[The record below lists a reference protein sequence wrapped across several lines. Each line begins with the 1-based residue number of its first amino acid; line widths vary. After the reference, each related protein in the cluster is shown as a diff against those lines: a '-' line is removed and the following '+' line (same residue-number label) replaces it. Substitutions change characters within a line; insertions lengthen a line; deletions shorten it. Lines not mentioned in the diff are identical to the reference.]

1 MATTNFQ
8 AFSGDVEVVSNL
20 QVGTANLF
28 VDITTGQVG
37 IGKTN
42 PTQLLDIVGNVAAN
56 VNTLFVN
63 TVTSRVGIGTS
74 EPSTNFDVN
83 GNVNIGSTLTVS
95 GFRIT
100 AAAAAED
107 DLQAITNAGA
117 DTTNQIH
124 ITNGTRAIS
133 SSTGALR
140 VGDSGAPGGIGVVGN
155 VYVGDTV
162 TTQDLSVNNV
172 ISDFAVNTDD
182 FFVDISESKVGV
194 STTQP
199 HAELHV
205 VGNVYVSSNL
215 TVDADTLHV
224 DAAND
229 RVGVNTKNPE
239 ASLHL
244 VGNAYVSGDLE
255 TDSDI
260 LMSSNVFI
268 KGPGPTSNVVA
279 IGIGAGYTTQG
290 LDSVAIG
297 TEAGKTA
304 QNNNAVAVGH
314 FAGLTAQYTSAIAV
328 GYEAGYSNQ
337 ANEAVAVGRLAA
349 KSNQGSEAVAIGY
362 LAGSSNQGASAVA
375 IGAYCGRATQAA
387 DAVAIGFNS
396 GSTNQANQA
405 IAIGSRAGESAQGS
419 GSIAIGRLAA
429 RYNQGSESIAIGYES
444 GVNNQRGVA
453 VAIGPYCG
461 EADQGT
467 GSVAVGFVAGSSDQ
481 GDTAVA
487 IGARA
492 GESAQGTNAIAIGYT
507 AGRYNQGA
515 YAIAVG
521 YGTAATFNQPANTT
535 WWRYASIKNAN
546 GDQYLRVYTSGEVV
560 RVASVSDD
568 RLKYDEKFIT
578 GAIKS
583 LFKLRPQEYLKKPKL
598 IPDPDRD
605 EEWERES
612 GLIAQEVYYSAPE
625 LRHLVR
631 VSEAAGDIDNYT
643 PPPSDDPAVDP
654 DYSVWG
660 NEASGVKYIQLI
672 PYLIKGIQEI
682 VTELPRSKTTVS
694 NTWGQNVIGL
704 VVSADTNTHKTN
716 TVPIVTLS
724 NVYMDK
730 KWYGVVSDQ
739 KTDTNDYDT
748 LVDTNGDTRIWVSDV
763 GGSLESGD
771 LLTTS
776 NVAPGHTQKQS
787 DDIVR
792 NYTVAKVTQDCD
804 FTEPTQHAIRVPKR
818 ELSNVKYYV
827 KSITR
832 GMELSEYELYNN
844 IHTSVE
850 TTPMYIYEVQE
861 EENSNRTRFY
871 SGGVEVGDLTG
882 KEDPTTKYFM
892 EKTPDEYENLDDEEK
907 AKYTLGTRNVYKLHS
922 HTRSSRP
929 IPEHEEE
936 VFVEELVDV
945 LDENGQ
951 IVWEDTANTAPAYTL
966 VDHGT
971 HKAALLTCKIV

>member
-297 TEAGKTA
+297 TEAGKSNQGVDA
-304 QNNNAVAVGH
+304 ISIGRHAGSLSQNNQAISIGYAAGILAQGFRGVAI
-314 FAGLTAQYTSAIAV
+314 GLN
-328 GYEAGYSNQ
+328 AGYSAQ
-337 ANEAVAVGRLAA
+337 
-349 KSNQGSEAVAIGY
+349 
-362 LAGSSNQGASAVA
+362 
-375 IGAYCGRATQAA
+375 
-387 DAVAIGFNS
+387 
-396 GSTNQANQA
+396 
-405 IAIGSRAGESAQGS
+405 GES
-419 GSIAIGRLAA
+419 SIAIGRQAGNI
-429 RYNQGSESIAIGYES
+429 RQGTNSIAIGRTCGYQDQGNIS
-444 GVNNQRGVA
+444 
-453 VAIGPYCG
+453 VAIGYNAG
-461 EADQGT
+461 HTDQDYQSVAIGYVA
-467 GSVAVGFVAGSSDQ
+467 GCSNQGPDSVAVGNRAGSISQ
-481 GDTAVA
+481 GSSSVA
-487 IGARA
+487 IGYNVATSGQSSYCVAIGRDA
-492 GESAQGTNAIAIGYT
+492 GKTNQGEDAIAIGLNSGET
-507 AGRYNQGA
+507 
-515 YAIAVG
+515 
-521 YGTAATFNQPANTT
+521 NQPAQSFYTGGQFRNNTDG
-535 WWRYASIKNAN
+535 Y
-546 GDQYLRVYTSGEVV
+546 YLKVQSGGELT
-560 RVASVSDD
+560 RHTSDD
-568 RLKYDEKFIT
+568 RVKHNEKFIT
-578 GAIKS
+578 GAVKS
-583 LFKLRPQEYLKKPKL
+583 LAKLKPQEYLKRQHLDANVTPQCW
-598 IPDPDRD
+598 RY
-605 EEWERES
+605 EA
-612 GLIAQEVYYSAPE
+612 GLMAQEVYYSAPE
-625 LRHLVR
+625 LRHI
-631 VSEAAGDIDNYT
+631 VSVPHEAGDIDNYT
-643 PPPSDDPAVDP
+643 PPPSDDPTQDP

-660 NEASGVKYIQLI
+660 CVAADVDYMQIV
-672 PYLIKGIQEI
+672 PYLVTAVQEI

-694 NTWGQNVIGL
+694 NTWGQNVTGL

-748 LVDTNGDTRIWVSDV
+748 LVDTKGDTRIWVTDV
-763 GGSLESGD
+763 GGPLESGD

-776 NVAPGHTQKQS
+776 NIAPGYTQKQM
-787 DDIVR
+787 DDLLR
-792 NYTVAKVTQDCD
+792 SSTVAKVTQDCD
-804 FTEPTQHAIRVPKR
+804 FTEPSTISLKVPRR
-818 ELSNVKYYV
+818 ELSNVLYYRHDASLYTPFRMAENIPDFKKIV
-827 KSITR
+827 EETPMYFKEVDDNDYTEKRFYHGDI
-832 GMELSEYELYNN
+832 EVSEYKYNKLPEDETSFKYFN
-844 IHTSVE
+844 EISVE
-850 TTPMYIYEVQE
+850 TYESLSDE
-861 EENSNRTRFY
+861 DKAAY
-871 SGGVEVGDLTG
+871 SLGSHKLYKVIE
-882 KEDPTTKYFM
+882 YSYS
-892 EKTPDEYENLDDEEK
+892 KTQLPQHD
-907 AKYTLGTRNVYKLHS
+907 
-922 HTRSSRP
+922 
-929 IPEHEEE
+929 EE
-936 VFVEELVDV
+936 VFIEEMTDV

-951 IVWEDTANTAPAYTL
+951 IVWEDTANTVPSYTL

-971 HKAALLTCKIV
+971 YKAALVTCKLI

>member
-8 AFSGDVEVVSNL
+8 AFSGDVEVASNL

-297 TEAGKTA
+297 TEAGKSNQGVDA
-304 QNNNAVAVGH
+304 ISIGRHAGSLSQNNQAISIGYAAGILAQGFRGVAI
-314 FAGLTAQYTSAIAV
+314 GLN
-328 GYEAGYSNQ
+328 AGYSAQ
-337 ANEAVAVGRLAA
+337 
-349 KSNQGSEAVAIGY
+349 
-362 LAGSSNQGASAVA
+362 
-375 IGAYCGRATQAA
+375 
-387 DAVAIGFNS
+387 
-396 GSTNQANQA
+396 
-405 IAIGSRAGESAQGS
+405 GES
-419 GSIAIGRLAA
+419 SIAIGRQAGNI
-429 RYNQGSESIAIGYES
+429 RQGTNSIAIGRTCGYQDQGNIS
-444 GVNNQRGVA
+444 
-453 VAIGPYCG
+453 VAIGYNAG
-461 EADQGT
+461 HTDQDYQSVAIGYVA
-467 GSVAVGFVAGSSDQ
+467 GCSNQGPDSVAVGNRAGSISQ
-481 GDTAVA
+481 GSSSVA
-487 IGARA
+487 IGYNVATSGQSSYCVAIGRDA
-492 GESAQGTNAIAIGYT
+492 GKTNQGEDAIAIGLNSGET
-507 AGRYNQGA
+507 
-515 YAIAVG
+515 
-521 YGTAATFNQPANTT
+521 NQPAQSFYTGGQFRNNTDG
-535 WWRYASIKNAN
+535 Y
-546 GDQYLRVYTSGEVV
+546 YLKVQSGGELT
-560 RVASVSDD
+560 RHASDD
-568 RLKYDEKFIT
+568 RIKHNEKFIT
-578 GAIKS
+578 GAVKS
-583 LFKLRPQEYLKKPKL
+583 LVKLKPQEYLKRQHLDANVTPQCW
-598 IPDPDRD
+598 RY
-605 EEWERES
+605 EA
-612 GLIAQEVYYSAPE
+612 GLMAQEVYYDAPE
-625 LRHLVR
+625 LRHV
-631 VSEAAGDIDNYT
+631 VSVPHEAGDIDNYT
-643 PPPSDDPAVDP
+643 PPPSDDPSQDP

-660 NEASGVKYIQLI
+660 CVAADVDYMQIV
-672 PYLIKGIQEI
+672 PYLVTAVQEI

-694 NTWGQNVIGL
+694 NTWGQNVTGL

-748 LVDTNGDTRIWVSDV
+748 LVDTKGDTRIWVTDV
-763 GGSLESGD
+763 GGPLESGD

-776 NVAPGHTQKQS
+776 NIAPGYTQKQM
-787 DDIVR
+787 DDLLR
-792 NYTVAKVTQDCD
+792 SSTVAKVTQDCD
-804 FTEPTQHAIRVPKR
+804 FTEPSTISLKVPRR
-818 ELSNVKYYV
+818 ELSNVLYYRHDASLYTPFRMAENIPDFKKIV
-827 KSITR
+827 EETPMYFKEVDDNDYTEKRFYHGDI
-832 GMELSEYELYNN
+832 EVSEYKYNTLPEDETSFKYFN
-844 IHTSVE
+844 EISVE
-850 TTPMYIYEVQE
+850 TYESLSDE
-861 EENSNRTRFY
+861 DKAAY
-871 SGGVEVGDLTG
+871 SLGSHKLYKVIE
-882 KEDPTTKYFM
+882 YSYS
-892 EKTPDEYENLDDEEK
+892 KTQLPQHD
-907 AKYTLGTRNVYKLHS
+907 
-922 HTRSSRP
+922 
-929 IPEHEEE
+929 EE
-936 VFVEELVDV
+936 VFIEEMTDV

-951 IVWEDTANTAPAYTL
+951 IVWEDTANTVPSYTL

-971 HKAALLTCKIV
+971 YKAALVTCKLI